1 MTYLRDQILQSVR
14 HSAARQAAHL
24 AGEYVR
30 ARPEEREAILAG
42 LDFER
47 WLAEACQECLG
58 KLTSC

>member
-1 MTYLRDQILQSVR
+1 MTHMNDQILQFVR
-14 HSAARQAAHL
+14 HNAARQAARL

-30 ARPEEREAILAG
+30 AAPEEREAILAG

-58 KLTSC
+58 KLTNR